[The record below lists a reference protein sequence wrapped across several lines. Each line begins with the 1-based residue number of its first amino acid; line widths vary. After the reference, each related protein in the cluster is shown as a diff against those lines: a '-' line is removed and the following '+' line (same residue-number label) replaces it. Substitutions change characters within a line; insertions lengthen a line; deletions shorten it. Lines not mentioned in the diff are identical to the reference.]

1 MFFFI
6 EGFPYKIKLLRR
18 VVLTACGYLQGD
30 WVETMEESRVV
41 TLLEPVTEGVMQLF
55 CQVGAFFVYQRKNNY
70 QLSFTQQSFIYFLL
84 FR

>member
-1 MFFFI
+1 MSLVGVYPQYRAVRWYHVFHNMS
-6 EGFPYKIKLLRR
+6 PLKIKLLCR

-55 CQVGAFFVYQRKNNY
+55 CQVGAFFV
-70 QLSFTQQSFIYFLL
+70 
-84 FR
+84 

>member
-1 MFFFI
+1 MSLVGVYPQYRAVRWYHVFHNI
-6 EGFPYKIKLLRR
+6 DTMIHESLKKSIRR

-55 CQVGAFFVYQRKNNY
+55 CQVGVVYQRKNN
-70 QLSFTQQSFIYFLL
+70 
-84 FR
+84 